1 MFSNGYL
8 VIVTH
13 FGGGP
18 LWHWWWRTVVVTS
31 GATGWLLLSLTIVR
45 VAVVERGASSV
56 IVLQAKASNG

>member
-18 LWHWWWRTVVVTS
+18 LWHWWGRTVVVTS

-45 VAVVERGASSV
+45 VAVVERGASGV
-56 IVLQAKASNG
+56 IVLQAKASN